1 MQKIEIPQ
9 EDMVSVREM
18 TNRIK
23 GVLSRHIKDR
33 RVNDSDVADILRIKQ
48 GTFGAM
54 KAKNKMPVD
63 QVVDF
68 CSRAGLYV
76 EPILCKVFKTS

>member
-1 MQKIEIPQ
+1 MQVIEIPQ
-9 EDMVSVREM
+9 ENMVSVREM

-23 GVLSRHIKDR
+23 KILERHIKDR
-33 RVNDSDVADILRIKQ
+33 RVNDSDVADVLRIKQ

-54 KAKNKMPVD
+54 KAKDNMPVN

-68 CSRAGLYV
+68 CGRCGLFP
-76 EPILCKVFKTS
+76 ESILCRVV